1 VHTVQVVVDAAR
13 EMGHV
18 LVIDDDPD
26 VALLARLQLELAGL
40 RVTDAA
46 NAAEGIAQARA
57 ADLDLVLLDWMLP
70 DRDGMEVLRELRSEP
85 TTAAVPVVVVTAR
98 SHPDDQRL
106 AWEAGAAGYVT
117 KPFDGTTLVGC
128 VRDVLGASTEQLEDR
143 RRRALAQL
151 DSPRD
156 LPTDRTATV
165 VENAADAI
173 ATASLDGIVHTWNP
187 AAEALYGYGRAD
199 IVGRSVGLLVPD
211 GALDGISDALERA
224 ASGEATPQIEVLHRR
239 KDGSHITVSAT
250 VSTIRDLDGHITG
263 VSVIARDITA
273 RKARDSLFQGLLEA
287 APDAMVVVDDQG
299 RIELANTQTEVLF
312 GYARAELIGEPIELL
327 VPEEHRGGH
336 PGHRDRYF
344 LEART
349 RPMGQGVDLAARRKD
364 GSVFPAEIS
373 LSSIDTEGGRLVSA
387 AIRNVSER
395 KAAEAR
401 FRGLVDAAPDAMV
414 IVDPDGRIELVNSQA
429 EAMFGYERG
438 ELLGRPVETLVPPRF
453 RAHHPAHREAYV
465 GAPKV
470 RPMGAGLELYAM
482 RKDGTEFPVE
492 ISLSP
497 LLAADRVSI
506 SAAIRDV
513 SARKRAE
520 AVQAAAFEAEREA
533 LRQLREVDRIR
544 SDFLSTVSHELR
556 TPLTAIRGFADLLVA
571 QWDAT
576 AAEQK
581 RALVERIAAAGMRLE
596 RLIEDLLDFTRL
608 ERGHLAIDV
617 RAHELQTIVE
627 ESLRQLAVVLDEHR
641 LEVDVPPGLVA
652 LVDEKAIARVLANLL
667 TNAAK
672 FSLPGSTIAISG
684 ADEGDRVVLRVRDQG
699 DGIPAPEHQ
708 HVFERFYRVGGGG
721 AHRPGTGVG
730 LAIVKEFTEAQG
742 GTVSLAST
750 PGEGSEFTLRLR
762 PARS

>member
-1 VHTVQVVVDAAR
+1 MVDEATRGA
-13 EMGHV
+13 GHV

-40 RVTDAA
+40 RVTDAGS
-46 NAAEGIAQARA
+46 AEAGMAHARSGE
-57 ADLDLVLLDWMLP
+57 LDLVVLDWMLP
-70 DRDGMEVLRELRSEP
+70 DRDGMEVLRELRAEAA
-85 TTAAVPVVVVTAR
+85 TATVPVVMVTAR
-98 SHPDDQRL
+98 SHQEDQRR
-106 AWEAGAAGYVT
+106 AWEAGVAGYVT

-128 VRDVLGASTEQLEDR
+128 IRDVLAASSEELEDR
-143 RRRALAQL
+143 RRQALAQL
-151 DSPRD
+151 SSREDPSG
-156 LPTDRTATV
+156 DRMAAV
-165 VENAADAI
+165 VEGAADAI
-173 ATASLDGIVHTWNP
+173 ATTSLEGVVLSWNP
-187 AAEALYGYGRAD
+187 AAQALYGHTPAD
-199 IVGRSVGLLVPD
+199 VVGRPVALLAGDAGADVVGEAV
-211 GALDGISDALERA
+211 ERVA
-224 ASGEATPQIEVLHRR
+224 GGEATPQVEVLHRR
-239 KDGSHITVSAT
+239 RDGTHVAVSVTVSP
-250 VSTIRDLDGHITG
+250 IRDAAGHITG
-263 VSVIARDITA
+263 ASVVARDVTA
-273 RKARDSLFQGLLEA
+273 RRARESLFEGLLEA

-312 GYARAELIGEPIELL
+312 GYTRAELLGRPIEVL
-327 VPEEHRGGH
+327 VPEEHRAGH
-336 PGHRDRYF
+336 PGHRHRYF

-349 RPMGQGVDLAARRKD
+349 RPMGQGIDLAARRKD

-387 AIRNVSER
+387 AIRDVSER

-438 ELLGRPVETLVPPRF
+438 ELLDRPVETLVPPRF
-453 RAHHPAHREAYV
+453 RGHHPAHREAYV
-465 GAPKV
+465 AAPKV
-470 RPMGAGLELYAM
+470 RPMGAGLELFAM
-482 RKDGTEFPVE
+482 RKDGSEFPVE

-497 LLAADRVSI
+497 LLSADRVSI

-513 SARKRAE
+513 SVRKRAE

-533 LRQLREVDRIR
+533 TRQLREVDRIR

-571 QWDAT
+571 QWEAT
-576 AAEQK
+576 APEQQ
-581 RALVERIAAAGMRLE
+581 RALVERIAAAGMRLD

-608 ERGHLAIDV
+608 ERGHLVMDV
-617 RAHELQTIVE
+617 RAHELRDLVE
-627 ESLRQLAVVLDEHR
+627 DARRQLAVALEQHQV
-641 LEVDVPPGLVA
+641 EVDVPAGLVA
-652 LVDEKAIARVLANLL
+652 LVDEKAIARVLSNLL

-672 FSLPGSTIAISG
+672 FSPLGSTIAITG
-684 ADEGDRVVLRVRDQG
+684 AAEGDRVVLRVRDQG
-699 DGIPAPEHQ
+699 DGIPASEHER
-708 HVFERFYRVGGGG
+708 VFERFYRVGGGV

-742 GTVSLAST
+742 GSVSLSST

-762 PARS
+762 AARS